1 MENSNLIMSE
11 IHLHLER
18 LSKPILHELKNFIEA
33 NHWETKDYIQIATE
47 LDSFISSISPIEDTY
62 NELLYLLAKLLFF
75 SGQLKKLNEL
85 YTHSAS
91 FSYISGVHIFYALGL
106 SFQGHSKQALEVIK
120 QSYLE
125 ISENDIILYLE
136 SKGIELFIHSIKR
149 DYNKVHEIFKEIEHI
164 LTKDKT
170 ISTEIKAHILP
181 WAYLREAYTLRAEG
195 NISSAMNLISKCT
208 NFLHEFPHRFFKV
221 MAITLMG
228 HCYHNMG
235 NITTALELY
244 DEAIDISDEIQSK
257 TLLSILYNRIGM
269 AMSLMKKFEESKGFY
284 QDAIDL
290 AIDTGSTWLTVGPL
304 ANLSQWK
311 IAKGNIKG
319 AIDDYHHFE
328 EVVSNVGD
336 ERELCF
342 AQLALANLYELLG
355 DIPKSKYYF
364 QEGLRRGLRLGILKL
379 SSNHNIP

>member
-1 MENSNLIMSE
+1 M
-11 IHLHLER
+11 HLKR
-18 LSKPILHELKNFIEA
+18 LSKPILHELKKFIIA

-47 LDSFISSISPIEDTY
+47 LDSFISSISPVEDTY

-75 SGQLKKLNEL
+75 SGQLNKLNEL

-106 SFQGHSKQALEVIK
+106 SFQGHSKQALEVIE

-136 SKGIELFIHSIKR
+136 SLGIELFIHSIKR
-149 DYNKVHEIFKEIEHI
+149 DYKKVHEIFKEIEHI
-164 LTKDKT
+164 LTKNKT
-170 ISTEIKAHILP
+170 ISNEIKAHILP

-195 NISSAMNLISKCT
+195 NISSAMNLISECT

-244 DEAIDISDEIQSK
+244 DEAIDIGDEIQSK
-257 TLLSILYNRIGM
+257 TLLSILYNRVGM
-269 AMSLMKKFEESKGFY
+269 AMSLIKKFEESKGFY
-284 QDAIDL
+284 QDAINL
-290 AIDTGSTWLTVGPL
+290 AIDTGSTWLTAGPL

-328 EVVSNVGD
+328 EVTSNVGD

-364 QEGLRRGLRLGILKL
+364 QEGVRRGLRLGILKL
-379 SSNHNIP
+379 SSNHNLP